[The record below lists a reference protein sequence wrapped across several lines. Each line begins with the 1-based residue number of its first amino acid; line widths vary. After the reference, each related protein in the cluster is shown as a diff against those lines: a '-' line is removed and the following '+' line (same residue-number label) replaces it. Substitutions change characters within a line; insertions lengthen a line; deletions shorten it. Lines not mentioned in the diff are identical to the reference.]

1 MTRGNIGLPGKGN
14 IFKKCPGIAI
24 HSTGPTVGVNIFD
37 NLINAYDDT
46 KGKDI
51 TISNASATGG
61 TINGNIAN
69 EGYDAASNLS
79 FLDKGSNNWLLNYKN
94 GITASMPAHS

>member
-1 MTRGNIGLPGKGN
+1 M
-14 IFKKCPGIAI
+14 
-24 HSTGPTVGVNIFD
+24 GVNIFD

-51 TISNASATGG
+51 TINNASATGG

-69 EGYDAASNLS
+69 EGYDAATNLS

-94 GITASMPAHS
+94 GISASMPAHS